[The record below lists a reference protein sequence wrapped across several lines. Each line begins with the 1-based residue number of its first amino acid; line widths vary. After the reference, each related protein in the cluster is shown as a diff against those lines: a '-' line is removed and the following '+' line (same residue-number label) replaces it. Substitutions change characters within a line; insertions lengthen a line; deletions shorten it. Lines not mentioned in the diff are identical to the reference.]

1 MPKSLAIWASVTS
14 GSRFSATRTT
24 SSRNSL
30 GNGVGIVIILPD
42 QRSASQIE
50 CHLFMQQALEHR
62 RGHGGLYDALN
73 AGRID
78 TDQLATMIAQGPV
91 PKVTTPDGKAR
102 HLTQDDMPMF
112 TQLRMTAFGHTA
124 IELANDP
131 AFDEWTFSQKILY
144 ALDKELTAR
153 QERRTQKSL
162 KASRSPN
169 PEACIEELRYL
180 PDRTLNREAIGR
192 LASCQ

>member
-1 MPKSLAIWASVTS
+1 M
-14 GSRFSATRTT
+14 
-24 SSRNSL
+24 
-30 GNGVGIVIILPD
+30 
-42 QRSASQIE
+42 E
-50 CHLFMQQALEHR
+50 
-62 RGHGGLYDALN
+62 
-73 AGRID
+73 
-78 TDQLATMIAQGPV
+78 
-91 PKVTTPDGKAR
+91 R

-144 ALDKELTAR
+144 ALDKEVTAR
-153 QERRTQKSL
+153 QERRTQKLL

-180 PDRTLNREAIGR
+180 PDRTLNREVIGR
-192 LASCQ
+192 LASGLTRPATWWC